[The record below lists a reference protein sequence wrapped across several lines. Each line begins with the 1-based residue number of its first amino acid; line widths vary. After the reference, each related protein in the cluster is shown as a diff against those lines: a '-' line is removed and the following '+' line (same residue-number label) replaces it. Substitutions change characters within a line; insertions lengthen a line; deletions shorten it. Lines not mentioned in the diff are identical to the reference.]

1 MKKLLG
7 TDIKGSY
14 AFDPIA
20 KTVTFSGLAGNISIE
35 NILLITNVVD
45 NITIYV
51 FADTAT
57 GGVSFDNNV
66 LTLTY
71 DTSSMSATDKLQI
84 YLDVDSATFDE
95 TRSAL
100 EDQVVLLRRIVKILE
115 SQSAIDSANRQRI
128 TIDNIAAMV
137 TPASTALPVSG
148 TVTSNIGTGT
158 VSLVTNISQLAG
170 RDQQLFS
177 EWSRTAYN
185 TGIRSQLTFS

>member
-57 GGVSFDNNV
+57 GGVSFVNNV